1 MEKRNKWAAVGTIAL
16 VLALAAAAHSASFPQ
31 TVGGSA
37 PPSLDR
43 AAKGRIV
50 DWVGAK
56 LAEIYV
62 FPDVAAK
69 AAALLREKL
78 RAGAYDGV
86 ADIEAFTRT
95 LTADLSSVAHDKHMG
110 VRYAAEPSYR
120 DKKENEEEERR
131 RLEIELLN
139 WRLDNFYFKKAE
151 HLDGNV
157 GYLRFDEFVDARY
170 AGDAA
175 VAAMNFLGRCDA
187 LIFDLRGNRG
197 GNGTMVKL
205 LQGYLFGDETHLC
218 DVEVRSEGRTYQ
230 SWTPAYVPGPRLDK
244 AEVFVLTSRR
254 TFSAA
259 EEFAYDLQSRKRA
272 TIVGETTGGGGHTV
286 RRLWNGDLKVEL
298 SVPDGRAVNP
308 VTGTNWEG
316 KGVAPDVACPADQAL
331 DKAYALAL
339 AKLHDKAAG
348 TGNMKAWLKS
358 LLDYQQGVADPKAIS
373 LAEMEAFQGSYGPA
387 QVVIE
392 DGKLVAVEPN
402 GTRRRMLFQGAD
414 TFILEGNKDMKLVFE
429 RNAAGEVAAVL
440 RESFDGSRGGRLP
453 KDRKSG
459 EGFAPGSGG
468 DMSSAT
474 RLMPYPNEWPESLI

>member
-1 MEKRNKWAAVGTIAL
+1 LAAGWRGRAGEKPPSDLSIKERSMEKRNKRAAVGMIAL
-16 VLALAAAAHSASFPQ
+16 VLALAVAAHSASIPQ
-31 TVGGSA
+31 TAGGSA

-43 AAKGRIV
+43 ATKDRV
-50 DWVGAK
+50 VEWVSAK

-78 RAGAYDGV
+78 RTGAYDAV
-86 ADIEAFTRT
+86 SEIEAFART
-95 LTADLSSVAHDKHMG
+95 LTGDLREVAHDKHMG
-110 VRYAAEPSYR
+110 VRYAAAPSYR

-131 RLEIELLN
+131 RLEVELLN
-139 WRLDNFYFKKAE
+139 WRLDNFFFKKVE

-197 GNGTMVKL
+197 GNETMVKL
-205 LQGYLFGDETHLC
+205 LQGYLFGEETHVC
-218 DVEVRSEGRTYQ
+218 DVEVRSEGKTYQ

-244 AEVFVLTSRR
+244 ADVYVLTSRA

-272 TIVGETTGGGGHTV
+272 TVVGETTGGGGHTV
-286 RRLWNGDLKVEL
+286 RRVWNGDLKVEL
-298 SVPDGRAVNP
+298 AVPNGRAVNP

-387 QVVIE
+387 RVVIE
-392 DGKLVAVEPN
+392 DGTLVAVEPN

-459 EGFAPGSGG
+459 
-468 DMSSAT
+468 
-474 RLMPYPNEWPESLI
+474 